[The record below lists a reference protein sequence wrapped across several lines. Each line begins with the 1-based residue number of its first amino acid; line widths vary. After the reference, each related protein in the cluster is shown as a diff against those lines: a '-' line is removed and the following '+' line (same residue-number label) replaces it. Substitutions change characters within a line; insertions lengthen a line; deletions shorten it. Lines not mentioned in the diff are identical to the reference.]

1 MVISLGLCDRPALAG
16 NGCSRLSTSASHLI
30 TVGSEIAAG
39 RIALFSRFASPRPGW
54 FLLLSHRFPGAPIW
68 TVDRRLPASLAF
80 ARHLCSAQLG
90 LSSSGGEPQPAT
102 ILSPVSFACQRAGRA
117 KGCCR
122 FTVPK
127 GRFELPRVAPL
138 RPERSA
144 SADSATSA
152 CSPGDSSPPGAD
164 LGTRTPD
171 LLFTKELLY
180 QLS

>member
-39 RIALFSRFASPRPGW
+39 RIALFSRVASPRPGW
-54 FLLLSHRFPGAPIW
+54 VLLLSHRFPGAPIW
-68 TVDRRLPASLAF
+68 TV

-90 LSSSGGEPQPAT
+90 LSSSGGEPPPAT

-117 KGCCR
+117 KSSCR